1 MDLSEDEE
9 REIDDI
15 ISLTD
20 DKYSPQSLEKMIAL
34 IALLVEKSRVEAKFL
49 RLSDKDSHALI
60 GGKVVALSELVRL
73 NLNFSHDI
81 STASLTDYDSRL

>member
-20 DKYSPQSLEKMIAL
+20 DKYSPQSLEKMITL

-49 RLSDKDSHALI
+49 RMLDKDSHALI
-60 GGKVVALSELVRL
+60 GGKVVALLELLRF
-73 NLNFSHDI
+73 N
-81 STASLTDYDSRL
+81 